1 MNLQP
6 QGHGAHA
13 PSNVPQKN
21 SGKQTTMY
29 KRFLVGMLVVGALAA
44 AASGGSFASFN
55 ATLTQASGITTGVL
69 VLGNKTDAAVECF
82 SSGAAITTNS
92 AACASAPNIFA
103 GSIGSGTP
111 QFHNITLRNA
121 GDLNNALLSLSA
133 TACSDVA
140 APVNGYAGATPACPK
155 VQFMVAEV
163 ANFAPGAGPTAVTN
177 CYFGDNTKT
186 FTTPGPNNFTG
197 CGFGTLPATTLD
209 GAGGFDS
216 TYLTGTSSL
225 NLGPLTTAG
234 RKYIVGASL
243 SNADSVN
250 SMQGRGMS
258 MTFTWFAQ

>member
-1 MNLQP
+1 MDIQP
-6 QGHGAHA
+6 EGRG
-13 PSNVPQKN
+13 SEVPQN
-21 SGKQTTMY
+21 APQEDGGRQTTRY
-29 KRFLVGMLVVGALAA
+29 KGFLVGLLVIGALAA

-55 ATLTQASGITTGVL
+55 ATLTQTSGITTGVL
-69 VLGNKTDAAVECF
+69 VLGNTTDAAVECF
-82 SSGAAITTNS
+82 SSGAAITTNV
-92 AACASAPNIFA
+92 AACGSAPNIFA

-111 QFHNITLRNA
+111 QFHNVTLRNA
-121 GDLNNALLSLSA
+121 GDLTNALVSLSS
-133 TACSDVA
+133 TACTDVA
-140 APVNGYAGATPACPK
+140 APVNGYSGTTPACPK

-209 GAGGFDS
+209 GVGGFDS
-216 TYLTGTSSL
+216 TYLTGTSAL

-234 RKYIVGASL
+234 RKFIIGASL
-243 SNADSVN
+243 SNVDSVN
-250 SMQGRGMS
+250 QMQGRGMS

>member
-1 MNLQP
+1 MNLHP
-6 QGHGAHA
+6 QGHGAQA
-13 PSNVPQKN
+13 PKNV
-21 SGKQTTMY
+21 SQTIAAKRTKTY

-44 AASGGSFASFN
+44 AASSGSFASFN
-55 ATLTQASGITTGVL
+55 ATLTQTSGITTGVL

-92 AACASAPNIFA
+92 AACATAPNIFS
-103 GSIGSGTP
+103 GPLGSGTP
-111 QFHNITLRNA
+111 QFHNVTLRNA
-121 GDLNNALLSLSA
+121 GDLTNALLSLSS

-140 APVNGYAGATPACPK
+140 APVNGYSGTTPACPK

-163 ANFAPGAGPTAVTN
+163 ANFAPGVGPTAVTN

-225 NLGPLTTAG
+225 NLGPLTLAG
-234 RKYIVGASL
+234 RKFIIGASL

-258 MTFTWFAQ
+258 LTFTWFAQ

>member
-1 MNLQP
+1 MDLKPRDRGAAGP
-6 QGHGAHA
+6 Q
-13 PSNVPQKN
+13 S
-21 SGKQTTMY
+21 TTKY
-29 KRFLVGMLVVGALAA
+29 KRFLVGMLVVGALAV

-69 VLGNKTDAAVECF
+69 VLGNRTDAAVECF

-92 AACASAPNIFA
+92 AACASAPSIFA

-111 QFHNITLRNA
+111 QFHNLTLRNA
-121 GDLNNALLSLSA
+121 GDLTNALLTLSA

-140 APVNGYAGATPACPK
+140 APVNGYSGTTPACPK

-177 CYFGDNTKT
+177 CYFGDNSKT
-186 FTTPGPNNFTG
+186 FATSGPNNFTG

-209 GAGGFDS
+209 GVGGFDS
-216 TYLTGTSSL
+216 TYLTGSGAL
-225 NLGPLTTAG
+225 NRGPLTTVG
-234 RKYIVGASL
+234 RNYIIGASPP
-243 SNADSVN
+243 NAARPN
-250 SMQGRGMS
+250 QMQGRGMS

>member
-1 MNLQP
+1 MNFQP
-6 QGHGAHA
+6 RGPGAHA
-13 PSNVPQKN
+13 PQNAPHR
-21 SGKQTTMY
+21 GRRTTTY

-55 ATLTQASGITTGVL
+55 ATLTQTSGITTGVL

-92 AACASAPNIFA
+92 GACASAPNIFA

-121 GDLNNALLSLSA
+121 GDLTNAVLSLSS

-140 APVNGYAGATPACPK
+140 APVNGYSGATPACPK
-155 VQFMVAEV
+155 IQFMVAEV
-163 ANFAPGAGPTAVTN
+163 ASFAPGAGPTAVTN

-186 FTTPGPNNFTG
+186 FSTPGPNNFAG

-209 GAGGFDS
+209 GVGGFDS
-216 TYLTGTSSL
+216 TYLTPAGL
-225 NLGPLTTAG
+225 PLGPLTTAG
-234 RKYIVGASL
+234 RKFIIGASL

-258 MTFTWFAQ
+258 LTFTWYAQ

>member
-1 MNLQP
+1 MELRP
-6 QGHGAHA
+6 QDDRAA
-13 PSNVPQKN
+13 
-21 SGKQTTMY
+21 QTKKY
-29 KRFLVGMLVVGALAA
+29 KGFLVGLLVVGALAA
-44 AASGGSFASFN
+44 AATGGSFASFN
-55 ATLTQASGITTGVL
+55 ATLTQSSGISTGVL
-69 VLGNKTDAAVECF
+69 VLGNKTDAATECF

-92 AACASAPNIFA
+92 AACGTAPSIFA
-103 GSIGSGTP
+103 GSLGSGTP
-111 QFHNITLRNA
+111 QFHNLTLRNA
-121 GDLNNALLSLSA
+121 GDLTNALLSLST

-140 APVNGYAGATPACPK
+140 APVNGYSGTTPACPS

-163 ANFAPGAGPTAVTN
+163 SSFAPGAGPTAVTN

-216 TYLTGTSSL
+216 TYLTGSGAL
-225 NLGPLTTAG
+225 NLGPLTLAG
-234 RKYIVGASL
+234 RKFVIGASL

>member
-1 MNLQP
+1 MSFQHKAQVDSVSIP
-6 QGHGAHA
+6 PAA
-13 PSNVPQKN
+13 KERR
-21 SGKQTTMY
+21 KQTSKY
-29 KRFLVGMLVVGALAA
+29 KSFLVGMLVIGAIAVA
-44 AASGGSFASFN
+44 VTGGTFASFN
-55 ATLTQASGITTGVL
+55 ATLTQTSGITTGVL

-92 AACASAPNIFA
+92 AACGTAPNIFA
-103 GSIGSGTP
+103 GPIGSGTP

-121 GDLNNALLSLSA
+121 GDLTNALLSLSA

-140 APVNGYAGATPACPK
+140 APVNGYSGTTPACPK

-177 CYFGDNTKT
+177 CYFGNAAAT

-209 GAGGFDS
+209 GVGGFDS
-216 TYLTGTSSL
+216 TYLTGTGAL

-234 RKYIVGASL
+234 RKYIIGASL

-250 SMQGRGMS
+250 QMQGRGMS

>member
-1 MNLQP
+1 MNMRP
-6 QGHGAHA
+6 VDA
-13 PSNVPQKN
+13 
-21 SGKQTTMY
+21 GKQTTKY
-29 KRFLVGMLVVGALAA
+29 KRFLVGMLVVGALAT

-55 ATLTQASGITTGVL
+55 ATLTQTSGITTGVL

-92 AACASAPNIFA
+92 AACATAPNIFA

-121 GDLNNALLSLSA
+121 GDLTNAVLNLSS
-133 TACSDVA
+133 TVCNDVA
-140 APVNGYAGATPACPK
+140 APVNGYSGATPACPK
-155 VQFMVAEV
+155 VQFMIAEV
-163 ANFAPGAGPTAVTN
+163 ANFAPGAGPTPVTN

-186 FTTPGPNNFTG
+186 FTTPGPNLFSG

-216 TYLTGTSSL
+216 TYTNTANGL

-250 SMQGRGMS
+250 AMQGRGMS
-258 MTFTWFAQ
+258 MTFTWYAQ